1 MKSRKFT
8 VSLLAVLLAVCCS
21 FSAFAEEGEVSLT
34 DLDLGE
40 VEEVEIEA
48 PLISSPLP
56 IDFSGGFPPLES
68 GYQGDSSYRDPT
80 IQVEITY
87 KDVMSY
93 VKG

>member
-48 PLISSPLP
+48 PLISSPLLAMRLDALGREQRP
-56 IDFSGGFPPLES
+56 ETPE
-68 GYQGDSSYRDPT
+68 
-80 IQVEITY
+80 
-87 KDVMSY
+87 
-93 VKG
+93 